1 MRQLTRT
8 AKIQLKLFA
17 MSPQIQQCPRE
28 IDPQV
33 VALLARLLRQ
43 HLNRKAAA
51 VDEHPEG
58 GHE

>member
-8 AKIQLKLFA
+8 TKTQLKLFA
-17 MSPQIQQCPRE
+17 TSSQIQQCPQE

-43 HLNRKAAA
+43 HVNRKAAA
-51 VDEHPEG
+51 VAEHPEG

>member
-1 MRQLTRT
+1 MRQPTRT
-8 AKIQLKLFA
+8 AKTQLKLFA
-17 MSPQIQQCPRE
+17 TSPQIQQCPRE

-43 HLNRKAAA
+43 HVDRKATA
-51 VDEHPEG
+51 VGEHPEG

>member
-1 MRQLTRT
+1 M
-8 AKIQLKLFA
+8 QLKLFA
-17 MSPQIQQCPRE
+17 TSPQIQQCPRE

-43 HLNRKAAA
+43 HVDRKVIA
-51 VDEHPEG
+51 VGEHPEG

>member
-8 AKIQLKLFA
+8 AKTQLKLFA
-17 MSPQIQQCPRE
+17 TSPQIQQCPRE

-43 HLNRKAAA
+43 HVDRKATA
-51 VDEHPEG
+51 VGKPAEG

>member
-1 MRQLTRT
+1 MRQSTRA
-8 AKIQLKLFA
+8 AKRQLKLFA
-17 MSPQIQQCPRE
+17 TSPQIQQCPRE

-43 HLNRKAAA
+43 HVDRKGTA
-51 VDEHPEG
+51 VGEHPEG